1 MGLTITLHSMI
12 KLIIFD
18 LDGVVVDTEQIHYRA
33 LISACADI
41 TGLDSKLISKFIAAD
56 GTSTSTKLTSMA
68 TSLQLLPE
76 TIAAIDNLK
85 QTLVIKEFSSMV
97 PNSVLTELL
106 LRLKADGYIIAIG
119 SNSRKL
125 NVDYILSRLEVSN
138 LFNVVVSGSD
148 VTLQKPAP
156 DIFCKIMH
164 LTGMAANDTLILE
177 DSPAGIAAAIS
188 AGAHFLKINT
198 CADTTISNIQ
208 NAIIKADCSSPD
220 GGARVKICGRG
231 LH

>member
-1 MGLTITLHSMI
+1 MI

-18 LDGVVVDTEQIHYRA
+18 LDGVVVDTEVIHRQS
-33 LISACADI
+33 LISACSSI
-41 TGLDSKLISKFIAAD
+41 TGLDSKLISTFIISD
-56 GTSTSTKLTSMA
+56 GTSTSAKLTGIA
-68 TSLQLLPE
+68 TSLQLRPE
-76 TIAAIDNLK
+76 TIAAIDTLK
-85 QTLVIKEFSSMV
+85 QTLVIDKFSSLE
-97 PNSVLTELL
+97 PNNTLTDLL

-125 NVDYILSRLEVSN
+125 NVDYILSQLEIID

-164 LTGMAANDTLILE
+164 LTGVAANDTLILE

-188 AGAHFLKINT
+188 SGAHFLEINT

-208 NAIIKADCSSPD
+208 NAIIKADCNSTD
-220 GGARVKICGRG
+220 GRTRIEICS
-231 LH
+231 